1 MGKGLNIVT
10 AGQNVSMAD
19 GGIRLSKRMH
29 IDDVEEHE
37 SFKTMFRIDPET
49 LESITKSMT
58 ESGFDGSTPL
68 QIWKTEG
75 HRYLIDGY
83 TRYTACKK
91 AGIKLVPVYEH
102 EFENLDAAYRYALKL
117 QVNRRNLSASEL
129 MEHVSRLL
137 GTHEIQTMKGD
148 KATVIAQ
155 ELGVSRRTALR
166 AMSVEKQA
174 DDDLKKQIEDGT
186 RTVNEVYKMV
196 RRKAKDDEPDK
207 KPEQKAARLNR
218 AAVRISGFIFEK
230 VNEGKSVEEIC
241 KDNDFRKLLE
251 NPLSKDVPSVSVS
264 SLKEAGIDLE
274 D

>member
-29 IDDVEEHE
+29 IDEVEEHE
-37 SFKTMFRIDPET
+37 AFKTMFRIDTET
-49 LESITKSMT
+49 LENITKSMM

-68 QIWKTEG
+68 QIWKTDG
-75 HRYLIDGY
+75 HHYLIDGY
-83 TRYTACKK
+83 TRYNACKK

-102 EFENLDAAYRYALKL
+102 EFDSLDAAYRYALKL
-117 QVNRRNLSASEL
+117 QVNRRNLTGSEL

-137 GTHEIQTMKGD
+137 ETHEIQEMKGD

-166 AMSVEKQA
+166 AMSVEKRA
-174 DDDLKKQIEDGT
+174 DSDLKKQIEDGT
-186 RTVNEVYKMV
+186 RTVNEVYKMI
-196 RRKAKDDEPDK
+196 RQKTKDDESEK
-207 KPEQKAARLNR
+207 KPEVKAAKYNR

-241 KDNDFRKLLE
+241 NDIDFRKLLE
-251 NPLSKDVPSVSVS
+251 NPLSKDVPSVSAS
-264 SLKEAGIDLE
+264 LLKEAGIDLE